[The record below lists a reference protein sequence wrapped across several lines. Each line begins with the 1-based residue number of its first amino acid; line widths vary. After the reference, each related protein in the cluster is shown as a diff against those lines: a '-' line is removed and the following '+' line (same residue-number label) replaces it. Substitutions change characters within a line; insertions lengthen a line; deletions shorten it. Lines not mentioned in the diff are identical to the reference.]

1 MFNVRKSI
9 IAILASAAVA
19 TAAVSCDNTK
29 KERAEAAQ
37 DLLTKAEALVGAH
50 KYDSAMVLLDTLD
63 RSYRDCL
70 EQRKAGT
77 TVRLRALADLSRDSL
92 ASAELQLREL
102 KARLDE
108 LNPKFKKIEMTG
120 TDGFFVYAPSYTGS
134 EMNRTCIQPR
144 VDDGGYFF
152 IVANVAGKKIGLN
165 SLEYNGVATARGE
178 SVVIEGSE
186 IMSLSQ
192 ESTRDF
198 VDALCKASAPA
209 NVTLQGTHGKTA
221 VKIDAKGL
229 EAIRATREYADAL
242 QKNRSLNIT
251 AEKLERQLAKLND
264 NIANKIP
271 VDSVE

>member
-1 MFNVRKSI
+1 M
-9 IAILASAAVA
+9 
-19 TAAVSCDNTK
+19 
-29 KERAEAAQ
+29 
-37 DLLTKAEALVGAH
+37 
-50 KYDSAMVLLDTLD
+50 
-63 RSYRDCL
+63 
-70 EQRKAGT
+70 
-77 TVRLRALADLSRDSL
+77 
-92 ASAELQLREL
+92 
-102 KARLDE
+102 
-108 LNPKFKKIEMTG
+108 
-120 TDGFFVYAPSYTGS
+120 
-134 EMNRTCIQPR
+134 
-144 VDDGGYFF
+144 
-152 IVANVAGKKIGLN
+152 
-165 SLEYNGVATARGE
+165 ATARGE